1 MNIQNLSH
9 SIQFVKKQNA
19 YLPTH
24 TQNTEKL
31 PLMHILK
38 LLFIRV
44 IPENFNDLSLKIE
57 KLHHFKSV

>member
-24 TQNTEKL
+24 TQNTELGDSKQ
-31 PLMHILK
+31 II
-38 LLFIRV
+38 F
-44 IPENFNDLSLKIE
+44 
-57 KLHHFKSV
+57 